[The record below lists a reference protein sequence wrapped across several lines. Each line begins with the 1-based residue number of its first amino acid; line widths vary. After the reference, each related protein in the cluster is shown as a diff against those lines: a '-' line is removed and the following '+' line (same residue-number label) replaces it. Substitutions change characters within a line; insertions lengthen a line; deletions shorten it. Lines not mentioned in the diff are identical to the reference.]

1 MYKVQTITLFGLTL
15 VALSL
20 TACFN
25 NESATHTQENRL
37 KTDFSEKEQQTLRNN
52 MVAIHS
58 TKNEEAIA
66 QLPQGFKFVNEGYFT
81 VAVGTNSFPPL
92 HVLAEDNQTRIGS
105 EIDIAQLIADSLG
118 LKLQV
123 IPTSWENWPLGL
135 ASGKFDAV
143 LSNIAVT
150 EQRKQKYDFATY
162 RQDMLTFYV
171 TKDSKTQAIQTP
183 DDIAGLKIVV
193 GSGTNQERLLL
204 KWIENNQQ
212 KGLKPAQ
219 PIYLE
224 DGAAAALAL
233 QSGRVDAYLIPNV
246 MGVWQQ
252 ANGANIKAVGTLDG
266 SWSVAVAVK
275 KGTGLVNAIQTSI
288 NAVIANGK
296 YTQALT
302 RWNLQNEGISKSV
315 INPLIQDK

>member
-1 MYKVQTITLFGLTL
+1 MHAVQTGIVLGLTL
-15 VALSL
+15 AILSV
-20 TACFN
+20 TGCYDS
-25 NESATHTQENRL
+25 EIATQTQESHL
-37 KTDFSEKEQQTLRNN
+37 KTEFSEKEQQTLRNN

-58 TKNEEAIA
+58 NQNTEAIA
-66 QLPQGFKFVNEGYFT
+66 LIPPDFKFAKDGYFT

-118 LKLQV
+118 LQLQV

-162 RQDMLTFYV
+162 RKDMLAFYV
-171 TKDSKTQAIQTP
+171 TKDSKIKSIQTP

-204 KWIENNQQ
+204 QWIENNRQ
-212 KGLKPAQ
+212 KGLSPAQ

-233 QSGRVDAYLIPNV
+233 QSGRVDAYVIPNV

-252 ANGANIKAVGTLDG
+252 ANGANIKAVGKLDG
-266 SWSVAVAVK
+266 TWSVAVAVK
-275 KGTGLVNAIQTSI
+275 KGTGLINAIQTSI
-288 NAVIANGK
+288 NGVIANGT
-296 YTQALT
+296 YTQALS
-302 RWNLQNEGISKSV
+302 RWNLQNEGIPQSV

>member
-1 MYKVQTITLFGLTL
+1 MYNAQTAVAFGLTL
-15 VALSL
+15 ATLSMMG
-20 TACFN
+20 CYN
-25 NESATHTQENRL
+25 NETATHVQENHL
-37 KTDFSEKEQQTLRNN
+37 KTAFSEKEQQTLRNN
-52 MVAIHS
+52 TVAIHT
-58 TKNEEAIA
+58 TKNLEAIA

-118 LKLQV
+118 LKLRV

-143 LSNIAVT
+143 FSNIAVT

-162 RQDMLTFYV
+162 RQDMLAFYV
-171 TKDSKTQAIQTP
+171 TKGSKIQAIRMP

-204 KWIENNQQ
+204 NWIENNRQ
-212 KGLKPAQ
+212 KGLNPAQ

-252 ANGANIKAVGTLDG
+252 ANGANIKAVGALDG
-266 SWSVAVAVK
+266 TWSVAVAVK
-275 KGTGLVNAIQTSI
+275 KGTGLVNAVQSSI
-288 NAVIANGK
+288 NGVIANGT
-296 YTQALT
+296 YTQALS
-302 RWNLQNEGISKSV
+302 RWNLQNEGIPQSV

>member
-1 MYKVQTITLFGLTL
+1 MYKVQTIALFGLTL

-171 TKDSKTQAIQTP
+171 TKDSKIQAIQTP

>member
-1 MYKVQTITLFGLTL
+1 MYKAQTVAFFSLTLAALGLTG
-15 VALSL
+15 
-20 TACFN
+20 CYN
-25 NESATHTQENRL
+25 NEKTTHTKENRL
-37 KTDFSEKEQQTLRNN
+37 KTEFTEQEQQTLKNN

-58 TKNEEAIA
+58 TQNAEAIA
-66 QLPQGFKFVNEGYFT
+66 QLPQGFKFVNDGYFT

-123 IPTSWENWPLGL
+123 IPSSWEHWPLGL
-135 ASGKFDAV
+135 ASGNFDAV

-162 RQDMLTFYV
+162 RQDMLAFYV
-171 TKDSKTQAIQTP
+171 PKDSKIQTIKTP

-204 KWIENNQQ
+204 KWIENNRQ
-212 KGLKPAQ
+212 KGLDPAQ

-252 ANGANIKAVGTLDG
+252 ANGANIKAVGTLNG
-266 SWSVAVAVK
+266 TWSVAVAVK

-288 NAVIANGK
+288 NGVIANGK

-302 RWNLQNEGISKSV
+302 RWNLQNEGIPQSV

>member
-1 MYKVQTITLFGLTL
+1 TLAALGLTG
-15 VALSL
+15 
-20 TACFN
+20 CYN
-25 NESATHTQENRL
+25 NEKTTHTKENRL
-37 KTDFSEKEQQTLRNN
+37 KTEFTEQEQQTLKNN

-58 TKNEEAIA
+58 TQNTEAIA
-66 QLPQGFKFVNEGYFT
+66 QLPQGFKFVNDGYFT

-123 IPTSWENWPLGL
+123 IPSSWEHWPLGL

-143 LSNIAVT
+143 LSDIAVT

-162 RQDMLTFYV
+162 RQDMLAFYV
-171 TKDSKTQAIQTP
+171 PKDSKIQTIKTP

-204 KWIENNQQ
+204 KWIENNRQ
-212 KGLKPAQ
+212 KGLDPAQ

-252 ANGANIKAVGTLDG
+252 
-266 SWSVAVAVK
+266 
-275 KGTGLVNAIQTSI
+275 
-288 NAVIANGK
+288 
-296 YTQALT
+296 
-302 RWNLQNEGISKSV
+302 
-315 INPLIQDK
+315 

>member
-1 MYKVQTITLFGLTL
+1 MYNAQTAVVFGLTL
-15 VALSL
+15 AALSV
-20 TACFN
+20 TGCYN
-25 NESATHTQENRL
+25 NERATHAQENRL
-37 KTDFSEKEQQTLRNN
+37 KTEFSEKEQQTLRHN

-58 TKNEEAIA
+58 TKNVEAIA
-66 QLPQGFKFVNEGYFT
+66 QLPQGFKFVNDGYFT

-118 LKLQV
+118 LQLQV
-123 IPTSWENWPLGL
+123 IPSSWENWPLGL

-162 RQDMLTFYV
+162 RQDRLAFYV
-171 TKDSKTQAIQTP
+171 TKDSKIQAIKTP

-204 KWIENNQQ
+204 NWIENNRQ
-212 KGLKPAQ
+212 KGLNPAQ

-224 DGAAAALAL
+224 DGAAANLAL

-252 ANGANIKAVGTLDG
+252 ANGANIKAVGGLNGT
-266 SWSVAVAVK
+266 WSVAVAVK

-288 NAVIANGK
+288 NGVIANGT
-296 YTQALT
+296 YSQALS
-302 RWNLQNEGISKSV
+302 RWNLQNQGIPQSV